1 MTTLARNR
9 DKVPKR
15 KRNMEKLKEWG
26 PLLAAFAAVMT
37 LTLLV
42 AVMLVTNANRNADTR
57 HEALMRQI
65 EAQRR
70 EADTRHEATMALLDA
85 QKRDADTRHE
95 ALMGLIEAQNRIADA
110 RYEGLMG
117 QIEGVLGQVV
127 GLQNQIDGLQNQID
141 GLNRNADATG
151 DGLKEQVESAM
162 NAIEALGWEID
173 SIYARHDIGQRSVEA
188 IRANVN
194 TVEAMLEALH
204 ERVAEIESMD
214 ELDEAGFDTEFERQK
229 AQPVT
234 LERSE

>member
-1 MTTLARNR
+1 
-9 DKVPKR
+9 
-15 KRNMEKLKEWG
+15 MEKLKEWG

-42 AVMLVTNANRNADTR
+42 AGMLVTNANRNADTR

-70 EADTRHEATMALLDA
+70 DADTRHEATMALLDAQKRDADTRHEA

-188 IRANVN
+188 IRAIMN
-194 TVEAMLEALH
+194 TVEAMLEPLH

-214 ELDEAGFDTEFERQK
+214 ELDEAGFDAEFERQK